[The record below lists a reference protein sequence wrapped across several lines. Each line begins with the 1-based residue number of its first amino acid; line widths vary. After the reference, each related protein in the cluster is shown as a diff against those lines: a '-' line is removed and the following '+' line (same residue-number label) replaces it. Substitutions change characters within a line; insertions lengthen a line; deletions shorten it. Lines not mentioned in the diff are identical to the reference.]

1 MAPAKSGTGQ
11 HIVGPLSGGG
21 GRLIGH
27 VHKSSSSM
35 SRSCRVDVCLQLHPL
50 RFTTDMAKT
59 DLSAAYLF
67 ETSYRE
73 HKVDIWNP
81 MKSYEIPWNHM
92 KSHENPWNH
101 MKSYMKSYMKSHEI
115 PWDSL
120 MAMVTLGVVRGHP
133 HVGPTSKGP
142 KFPKRRKRFLSDK
155 KSGFRRLDPGRDQ
168 VIYPVYPVNH
178 GIDLGKSQLGY
189 TIHSILYIYIHLGKL

>member
-50 RFTTDMAKT
+50 RFTTDMEKT

-81 MKSYEIPWNHM
+81 MKSYEIPW
-92 KSHENPWNH
+92 KP
-101 MKSYMKSYMKSHEI
+101 MKSYEIIYEIIYEI
-115 PWDSL
+115 PWNP
-120 MAMVTLGVVRGHP
+120 M
-133 HVGPTSKGP
+133 
-142 KFPKRRKRFLSDK
+142 RFLDGNGHSGCSPRSSPCGTDQQGAQISQATLAVFERQKKRLPTPGSWQRSSDIPSLPGQPWDR
-155 KSGFRRLDPGRDQ
+155 SG
-168 VIYPVYPVNH
+168 
-178 GIDLGKSQLGY
+178 
-189 TIHSILYIYIHLGKL
+189 

>member
-73 HKVDIWNP
+73 HKVDI
-81 MKSYEIPWNHM
+81 
-92 KSHENPWNH
+92 
-101 MKSYMKSYMKSHEI
+101 
-115 PWDSL
+115 
-120 MAMVTLGVVRGHP
+120 
-133 HVGPTSKGP
+133 
-142 KFPKRRKRFLSDK
+142 
-155 KSGFRRLDPGRDQ
+155 
-168 VIYPVYPVNH
+168 
-178 GIDLGKSQLGY
+178 
-189 TIHSILYIYIHLGKL
+189 